1 MINNKIYQYL
11 NKLTKSLYLKTR
23 GTNMS
28 LKRFVIRHTYAIFAS
43 IILLMLVFFTSQIV
57 NMKSEFS
64 DIMKNTELRFNE
76 NLADAMMKRERQINR
91 LQAGIS
97 QDNLRRWDII
107 STEKIIA
114 SVNKKLSDETRNQYA
129 TYIVDE
135 VQRYGNIDLMVW
147 LSLIT
152 QESRFRANAES
163 HMSAVGL
170 GQVMPRTARGIC
182 RELGIL
188 YHEGMRL
195 DPKMNLKMS
204 AWLLSDLMNDYK
216 NIELV
221 LAHYNGGVRQKNSW
235 MYTKMYKHT
244 PEYKSMTVSEIRA
257 KIDTL
262 EAEIPFDE
270 RQESKTKLAK
280 QYNKLSKI
288 LRAKL
293 LVKETADYV
302 PQVLNRAR
310 VFAKLYNE
318 PSTLNPVIKDTK

>member
-1 MINNKIYQYL
+1 MRNNKIYQYIS
-11 NKLTKSLYLKTR
+11 KLTKPLSSNNR
-23 GTNMS
+23 GNTMS
-28 LKRFVIRHTYAIFAS
+28 LKRFFIRHTYAIFAA

-57 NMKSEFS
+57 HMKSQFN
-64 DIMKNTELRFNE
+64 DTMKNAELKFNE
-76 NLADAMMKRERQINR
+76 NLDDAMMKRERQINR

-114 SVNKKLSDETRNQYA
+114 SVNKKLSDETRHQYA

-152 QESRFRANAES
+152 QESRFRANAKS

-170 GQVMPRTARGIC
+170 AQIMPRTARGIC
-182 RELGIL
+182 KELGIP
-188 YHEGMRL
+188 YHDDMRL

-221 LAHYNGGVRQKNSW
+221 LAHYNGGVWQKNSW
-235 MYTKMYKHT
+235 MYTKMFKHT
-244 PEYKSMTVSEIRA
+244 PEYKSMTVTELRA
-257 KIDTL
+257 KVATL
-262 EAEIPFDE
+262 EVEIPFDE
-270 RQESKTKLAK
+270 RQDGKTELAK
-280 QYNKLSKI
+280 EYNKFSKI

-302 PQVLNRAR
+302 PEVLNRAR
-310 VFAKLYNE
+310 QFEKFYNK
-318 PSTLNPVIKDTK
+318 PNALNPVIKDNK